1 MISKLTKEE
10 VQEVIQLG
18 TMLNPN
24 FSKLFHI
31 ENLNPN
37 ETIYLYKEN
46 NINKGFIHIQN
57 GLDIIDLL
65 NIIVKPEYQN
75 QGIGSVLLKYIID
88 NKQDKKIMLE
98 VRSKNINAIKLYQKY
113 DFKIINIRKN
123 YYKDD
128 DAIIME
134 RNQI

>member
-37 ETIYLYKEN
+37 ETIYIYKEN
-46 NINKGFIHIQN
+46 NINKGLIHIQN
-57 GLDIIDLL
+57 GIDIIDLL

-134 RNQI
+134 RN

>member
-18 TMLNPN
+18 TMLNPK

-37 ETIYLYKEN
+37 ETIYVYKEN

-134 RNQI
+134 RN

>member
-18 TMLNPN
+18 AMLNPN

-37 ETIYLYKEN
+37 ETIYIYKEN

-134 RNQI
+134 RN

>member
-10 VQEVIQLG
+10 VQEVVQLG

-24 FSKLFHI
+24 FLKLFHI

-37 ETIYLYKEN
+37 ETIYIYKEN
-46 NINKGFIHIQN
+46 NINKGFIHTQN

-88 NKQDKKIMLE
+88 NKQNKKIMLE

-134 RNQI
+134 RN

>member
-37 ETIYLYKEN
+37 ETIYIYKEK

-134 RNQI
+134 RN

>member
-37 ETIYLYKEN
+37 ETIYIYKEN

-57 GLDIIDLL
+57 GIDIIDLL
-65 NIIVKPEYQN
+65 NIIVKPEFQN
-75 QGIGSVLLKYIID
+75 QGIGSILLKYIID

-134 RNQI
+134 RN

>member
-37 ETIYLYKEN
+37 ETIYIYKEN
-46 NINKGFIHIQN
+46 NINKGFILIQN

-88 NKQDKKIMLE
+88 NKEDKKIMLE

-134 RNQI
+134 RN

>member
-113 DFKIINIRKN
+113 DFKIINISKN

-134 RNQI
+134 RN

>member
-88 NKQDKKIMLE
+88 NKQDKKTMLE

-134 RNQI
+134 RN

>member
-31 ENLNPN
+31 EKLNPN
-37 ETIYLYKEN
+37 ETIYIYKEN

-65 NIIVKPEYQN
+65 NIIVKPEFQN
-75 QGIGSVLLKYIID
+75 QGIGSILLKYIID

-134 RNQI
+134 RN

>member
-10 VQEVIQLG
+10 VQEVTELG

-37 ETIYLYKEN
+37 ETIYIYKEN
-46 NINKGFIHIQN
+46 NIIKGFIHTQN

-65 NIIVKPEYQN
+65 NIIVKSEFQN
-75 QGIGSVLLKYIID
+75 QGIGSILLKYIID
-88 NKQDKKIMLE
+88 NKEDKKIMLE

-134 RNQI
+134 RN

>member
-37 ETIYLYKEN
+37 ETIYIYKEN

-75 QGIGSVLLKYIID
+75 QGIGGVLLKY
-88 NKQDKKIMLE
+88 KQDKKIMLE

-134 RNQI
+134 RN

>member
-75 QGIGSVLLKYIID
+75 KGIGSVLLKYIID

-134 RNQI
+134 RN

>member
-10 VQEVIQLG
+10 VQEVTELG

-37 ETIYLYKEN
+37 ETIYIYKEN
-46 NINKGFIHIQN
+46 NINKGFINIQN

-65 NIIVKPEYQN
+65 NIIVKPKYQN

-113 DFKIINIRKN
+113 DFKIKNIRKN

-134 RNQI
+134 RN

>member
-10 VQEVIQLG
+10 VQEVTELG

-37 ETIYLYKEN
+37 ETIYIYKEN

-65 NIIVKPEYQN
+65 NIIVKPKYQN
-75 QGIGSVLLKYIID
+75 QGIGSVLIKYIID

-134 RNQI
+134 RN

>member
-1 MISKLTKEE
+1 MISELTKEE

-37 ETIYLYKEN
+37 ETIYIYKEN

-98 VRSKNINAIKLYQKY
+98 VKSKNINAIKLYQKY

-134 RNQI
+134 RN

>member
-37 ETIYLYKEN
+37 ETIFIYKEN
-46 NINKGFIHIQN
+46 NSIKGFIHIQN

-65 NIIVKPEYQN
+65 NIMVKPEYRN

-134 RNQI
+134 RN

>member
-37 ETIYLYKEN
+37 ETIYIYKEN
-46 NINKGFIHIQN
+46 NINKGFIHIKN

-65 NIIVKPEYQN
+65 NIIVKPKYQN

-134 RNQI
+134 RN

>member
-31 ENLNPN
+31 ENLNSN
-37 ETIYLYKEN
+37 ETIYIYKEN

-57 GLDIIDLL
+57 GIDIIDLL
-65 NIIVKPEYQN
+65 NIIVKPEFQN
-75 QGIGSVLLKYIID
+75 QGIGSILLKYIID

-128 DAIIME
+128 NAIIME
-134 RNQI
+134 RN

>member
-113 DFKIINIRKN
+113 DFKIINIRKK

-134 RNQI
+134 RN

>member
-18 TMLNPN
+18 TILNPN

-37 ETIYLYKEN
+37 ETIYIYKEN

-65 NIIVKPEYQN
+65 NIIVKPKYQN

-134 RNQI
+134 RN

>member
-37 ETIYLYKEN
+37 ETIYIYKEN

-65 NIIVKPEYQN
+65 NIIVKPKYQN

-88 NKQDKKIMLE
+88 NKQDEKIMLE

-134 RNQI
+134 RN

>member
-10 VQEVIQLG
+10 VQEVIELG

-37 ETIYLYKEN
+37 ETIYIYKEN
-46 NINKGFIHIQN
+46 NINKGLIHIQN
-57 GLDIIDLL
+57 GIDIIDLL
-65 NIIVKPEYQN
+65 NIIVKQEYQN

-134 RNQI
+134 RN

>member
-10 VQEVIQLG
+10 VQEVTQLG

-134 RNQI
+134 RN

>member
-37 ETIYLYKEN
+37 ETIYIYKEN

-57 GLDIIDLL
+57 GIDIIDLL
-65 NIIVKPEYQN
+65 NIIVKPEFQN
-75 QGIGSVLLKYIID
+75 QGIGSILLKYIIN
-88 NKQDKKIMLE
+88 NKEDKKIMLE

-134 RNQI
+134 RN

>member
-37 ETIYLYKEN
+37 ETIYIYKEN

-65 NIIVKPEYQN
+65 NIIVKSEYQN

-128 DAIIME
+128 NAIIME
-134 RNQI
+134 RN

>member
-37 ETIYLYKEN
+37 ETIYIYKEN

-65 NIIVKPEYQN
+65 NIIVKPEFQN
-75 QGIGSVLLKYIID
+75 QGIGSILLKYIID
-88 NKQDKKIMLE
+88 NKEDKKIMLE

-134 RNQI
+134 RN

>member
-18 TMLNPN
+18 TMLNHN

-37 ETIYLYKEN
+37 ETIYIYKEN
-46 NINKGFIHIQN
+46 NINKGFIHIQT

-88 NKQDKKIMLE
+88 NKQEKKIMLE

-134 RNQI
+134 RK

>member
-18 TMLNPN
+18 TMLNPK

-37 ETIYLYKEN
+37 ETIYIYKEN

-134 RNQI
+134 RN

>member
-10 VQEVIQLG
+10 VQEVTELG

-37 ETIYLYKEN
+37 ETIYIYKEN

-65 NIIVKPEYQN
+65 NIIVKPEFQN
-75 QGIGSVLLKYIID
+75 QGIGSILLKYIID

-134 RNQI
+134 RN

>member
-37 ETIYLYKEN
+37 ETIYIYKEN

-98 VRSKNINAIKLYQKY
+98 VRSNNINAIKLYQKY

-134 RNQI
+134 RN

>member
-10 VQEVIQLG
+10 VQEVILLG

-31 ENLNPN
+31 ENLNSN
-37 ETIYLYKEN
+37 ETIYIYKEN

-65 NIIVKPEYQN
+65 NIIVKPEFQN
-75 QGIGSVLLKYIID
+75 QGIGSILLKYIID

-134 RNQI
+134 RN

>member
-10 VQEVIQLG
+10 VQEVIQLV

-37 ETIYLYKEN
+37 ETIYIYKEN

-134 RNQI
+134 RN

>member
-37 ETIYLYKEN
+37 ETIYIYKEN
-46 NINKGFIHIQN
+46 NNIKGFIHTQN

-75 QGIGSVLLKYIID
+75 QGIGSILLKYIIN
-88 NKQDKKIMLE
+88 NKQNKKIMLE
-98 VRSKNINAIKLYQKY
+98 VKSKNINAIKLYQKY

-134 RNQI
+134 RN

>member
-18 TMLNPN
+18 IMLNPN

-37 ETIYLYKEN
+37 ETIFIYKEN
-46 NINKGFIHIQN
+46 NNIKGFIHTQN

-75 QGIGSVLLKYIID
+75 QGIGSILLKYIID
-88 NKQDKKIMLE
+88 NKQDKKLMLE

-134 RNQI
+134 RN

>member
-10 VQEVIQLG
+10 VQEVVQLG

-31 ENLNPN
+31 ENLNSN
-37 ETIYLYKEN
+37 ETIYIYKEN

-123 YYKDD
+123 YYKGD

-134 RNQI
+134 RN

>member
-31 ENLNPN
+31 EKLNPN
-37 ETIYLYKEN
+37 ETIYIYKEN
-46 NINKGFIHIQN
+46 NINKGFIHVQN

-65 NIIVKPEYQN
+65 NIIVKPEFQN
-75 QGIGSVLLKYIID
+75 QGIGSILLKYIID

-134 RNQI
+134 RN

>member
-37 ETIYLYKEN
+37 ETIYIYKEN
-46 NINKGFIHIQN
+46 NIIKGFIHTQN

-65 NIIVKPEYQN
+65 NIIVKPEFQN
-75 QGIGSVLLKYIID
+75 QGIGSILLKYIID

-113 DFKIINIRKN
+113 NFKIINIRKN

-134 RNQI
+134 RN

>member
-65 NIIVKPEYQN
+65 NIIVKSEYQN

-88 NKQDKKIMLE
+88 NKEDKKIMLE

-134 RNQI
+134 RN